1 MAVYT
6 SLNGKK
12 AGFGEVFKEATDDKK
27 AFCVAFINVELGY
40 KDEETGY
47 QATVPVKV
55 IANGHAAERL
65 HAFAV
70 NEFICIDNAQLSKDS
85 DYTNAD
91 GELVKG
97 CLMFRAI
104 SIANWPANYN
114 NAATTNAAPAKTAP
128 AKASKPAPAKKP
140 AGKPVPPRVS
150 KATN

>member
-6 SLNGKK
+6 SLNGKV
-12 AGFGEVFKEATDDKK
+12 AGFGRLFKEAEGEKK
-27 AFCVAFINVELGY
+27 AFAVAFINVELGY
-40 KDEETGY
+40 KDEATGY

-65 HAFAV
+65 NAFEV
-70 NEFICIDNAQLSKDS
+70 NEFICIDNAQLQKDS

-97 CLMFRAI
+97 GLVFRII

-114 NAATTNAAPAKTAP
+114 ANKSAAAPSKAPSKAP
-128 AKASKPAPAKKP
+128 AKAPGKPGKVPPKPARA
-140 AGKPVPPRVS
+140 
-150 KATN
+150 

>member
-1 MAVYT
+1 MAVFT

-12 AGFGEVFKEATDDKK
+12 AGFGEVYKPAEGEKK
-27 AFCVAFINVELGY
+27 AFCVIFLNVELGY

-55 IANGHAAERL
+55 IGNGHAADRL
-65 HAFAV
+65 HAFAT

-91 GELVKG
+91 GELVRG
-97 CLMFRAI
+97 GLMFRAI

-114 NAATTNAAPAKTAP
+114 NNSAQATSAPTKAAPAKPGKP
-128 AKASKPAPAKKP
+128 AKPASKKPAPPKP
-140 AGKPVPPRVS
+140 AVAK
-150 KATN
+150 

>member
-12 AGFGEVFKEATDDKK
+12 AGFGEIYKEAEGDKK
-27 AFCVAFINVELGY
+27 SFAVIFMNVELGY
-40 KDEETGY
+40 KDEATGY
-47 QATVPVKV
+47 QATVPVKI
-55 IANGHAAERL
+55 IASGHAADRL
-65 HAFAV
+65 HAFEN

-97 CLMFRAI
+97 GIVFRAI

-114 NAATTNAAPAKTAP
+114 ANKPASAAAPTKAPSKAPSKAPAK
-128 AKASKPAPAKKP
+128 
-140 AGKPVPPRVS
+140 GKPSMPKRPAVNS
-150 KATN
+150 

>member
-6 SLNGKK
+6 SLNGKL
-12 AGFGEVFKEATDDKK
+12 AGFGKLFKEAEGEKK
-27 AFCVAFINVELGY
+27 AFAVAFINVELGY
-40 KDEETGY
+40 KDEATGY

-55 IANGHAAERL
+55 IASGHAAERL
-65 HAFAV
+65 NAFET

-97 CLMFRAI
+97 GIVFRII

-114 NAATTNAAPAKTAP
+114 ANKPATAAAPSKAPTKAPSKAPAK
-128 AKASKPAPAKKP
+128 
-140 AGKPVPPRVS
+140 GKPSMPKRPAVNS
-150 KATN
+150 

>member
-1 MAVYT
+1 MAVFT

-12 AGFGEVFKEATDDKK
+12 AGFGEVYKPAEGEKK
-27 AFCVAFINVELGY
+27 AFCVIFLNVELGY

-55 IANGHAAERL
+55 IGNGHAADRL
-65 HAFAV
+65 HAFAT

-91 GELVKG
+91 GELVRG
-97 CLMFRAI
+97 GLMFRAI

-114 NAATTNAAPAKTAP
+114 SNSAQSASSTQT
-128 AKASKPAPAKKP
+128 KAP
-140 AGKPVPPRVS
+140 AGKPAKHPYRTGCQPAS
-150 KATN
+150 GTPGTQ